1 MIDLF
6 KSKFFYF
13 LLIVILLPIQITLG
27 IYLYFAPEIPSS
39 SEVASVELQVPLKI
53 FTKDGKLIGEFG
65 EIHRTKLKFEEI
77 PDTFVKAFLAAEDSD
92 YFNHTGVDVL
102 SLVRAAYQFLREGEI
117 VSGGG
122 TITMQVAR
130 NYVLTKE
137 RTFERKL
144 KEIFTALKIDFSFTK
159 EEIFEL
165 YVNQIFLGNRAY
177 GIKAAAEIYY
187 DRNLEDL
194 NLAQYAMI
202 AALPKAPSRINP
214 LINPRKAI
222 NRRNYVLRRM
232 LALEFIDQTQFDVAS
247 SAPVTA
253 SFSGISPEVEA
264 DYLAEEI
271 RKYIVKNYGLSAYK
285 DGYQVFS
292 TIDSSYQTAA
302 REAVEEGIEDYEERH
317 GFEKPEN
324 HGYLLPKSFKN
335 RSEFF
340 YAFAYDPFSYL
351 DEFGI
356 ELEAKNPFSKAMEF
370 LEQQAEFKNFK
381 PAILISVEDKR
392 LLTLNKEGKI
402 ENILLANLKKS
413 IRPRINENRKDKKL
427 TDFSKFFESGDLVWL
442 SKDSNQNSK
451 DSNQNKSIT
460 LSIHPKVQSALVSL
474 NPSSGEILA
483 LVGGYNF
490 RNSQFNRA
498 IQAKPQL
505 GSNFKP
511 FLYAA
516 AFENGFSPA
525 SIIVDSP
532 LVFDDQNLEEI
543 WRPRNASGKFYGAT
557 RLREALV
564 QSRNVVSVKL
574 LQEVSIKDAKESL
587 EKFGFYK
594 EELPND
600 LSLALGSYGASPMK
614 NAELFS
620 IFANGGKKVVPYFID
635 RILFPDG
642 NEINFS
648 EEKKSK
654 TGDYLSQW
662 FGTDEKQAD
671 NFSIDPRIAFMINDI
686 LKEAAQRGTGRKINE
701 LGRKDFAA
709 KTGTSNDAESTWFT
723 GFNENILTTVWF
735 GYDNPSSL
743 GNNEFGSTTSL
754 PIWLN
759 YKKQIID
766 TIPKG
771 KFKKPSGLIARKINL
786 ETGELAK
793 PEDERVKFELFLN

>member
-13 LLIVILLPIQITLG
+13 LLVLILLPLQITLG
-27 IYLYFAPEIPSS
+27 VYLYFAPEIPSS

-92 YFNHTGVDVL
+92 YFNHTGVDIL

-187 DRNLEDL
+187 DKNLEDL

-271 RKYIVKNYGLSAYK
+271 RKYIIKNYGLSAYK

-324 HGYLLPKSFKN
+324 HEYLLPKSFKN

-351 DEFGI
+351 DKFGI
-356 ELEAKNPFSKAMEF
+356 ELEAKNPFYKAMEF

-381 PAILISVEDKR
+381 PAILISVEDER

-402 ENILLANLKKS
+402 ENILLANLTKS

-427 TDFSKFFESGDLVWL
+427 TNFSEFFESGDLVWL
-442 SKDSNQNSK
+442 SKDGNQS
-451 DSNQNKSIT
+451 KSIT
-460 LSIHPKVQSALVSL
+460 ISIHPKVQSALVSL

-543 WRPRNASGKFYGAT
+543 WRPRNASGKFYGPT

-600 LSLALGSYGASPMK
+600 LSLALGSYGASPLK

-662 FGTDEKQAD
+662 FGTDEREAD

>member
-13 LLIVILLPIQITLG
+13 LLALILLPIQITLG

-187 DRNLEDL
+187 DKNLEDL

-271 RKYIVKNYGLSAYK
+271 RKYIVKNYGLSAYR

-302 REAVEEGIEDYEERH
+302 REAIEEGIEDYEERH

-324 HGYLLPKSFKN
+324 HEYLLPKGFKN

-427 TDFSKFFESGDLVWL
+427 TDFSEFFESGDLVWL
-442 SKDSNQNSK
+442 SKDSNQN
-451 DSNQNKSIT
+451 KSVT

-543 WRPRNASGKFYGAT
+543 WRPRNASGKFYGPT

-635 RILFPDG
+635 RIFFPDG

-786 ETGELAK
+786 ETGEIAK

>member
-13 LLIVILLPIQITLG
+13 LLVVILLPIQITLG
-27 IYLYFAPEIPSS
+27 VYLYFAPEIPSS

-92 YFNHTGVDVL
+92 YFNHTGVDIL

-187 DRNLEDL
+187 DKNLEDL

-271 RKYIVKNYGLSAYK
+271 RKYIIKNYGLSAYK

-324 HGYLLPKSFKN
+324 HEYLLPKSFKN

-351 DEFGI
+351 DKFGI
-356 ELEAKNPFSKAMEF
+356 ELEAKNPFYKAMEF

-381 PAILISVEDKR
+381 PAILISVEDER

-402 ENILLANLKKS
+402 ENILLAKLKKS

-427 TDFSKFFESGDLVWL
+427 TNFSEFFESGDLVWL
-442 SKDSNQNSK
+442 SK

-525 SIIVDSP
+525 SVIVDSP

-543 WRPRNASGKFYGAT
+543 WRPRNASGKFYGPT

-574 LQEVSIKDAKESL
+574 HQEISIKDAKDSL

-600 LSLALGSYGASPMK
+600 LSLALGSYGASPLK

-662 FGTDEKQAD
+662 FGTDEREAD

>member
-13 LLIVILLPIQITLG
+13 LLVVILLPIQITLG
-27 IYLYFAPEIPSS
+27 VYLYFAPEIPSS

-92 YFNHTGVDVL
+92 YFNHTGVDIL

-187 DRNLEDL
+187 DKNLEDL
-194 NLAQYAMI
+194 SLAQYAMI

-271 RKYIVKNYGLSAYK
+271 RKYIIKNYGLSAYK

-302 REAVEEGIEDYEERH
+302 REAVEKGIEDYEERH

-324 HGYLLPKSFKN
+324 HDYLLPKSFKN

-351 DEFGI
+351 DKFGI
-356 ELEAKNPFSKAMEF
+356 ELEAKNPFYKAMEF

-381 PAILISVEDKR
+381 PAILISVEDER

-402 ENILLANLKKS
+402 ENILLANLTKS

-427 TDFSKFFESGDLVWL
+427 TNFSEFFESGDLVWL
-442 SKDSNQNSK
+442 SK

-525 SIIVDSP
+525 SVIVDSP

-543 WRPRNASGKFYGAT
+543 WRPRNASGKFYGPT

-600 LSLALGSYGASPMK
+600 LSLALGSYGASPLK

-662 FGTDEKQAD
+662 FGTDEREAD

-793 PEDERVKFELFLN
+793 TEDERVKFEFFLN

>member
-1 MIDLF
+1 MMLYLF
-6 KSKFFYF
+6 KSKIFY
-13 LLIVILLPIQITLG
+13 LLLVVILLPIQFSLG
-27 IYLYFAPEIPSS
+27 VYLYFASEIPSS
-39 SEVASVELQVPLKI
+39 TEVASVELQVPLKI
-53 FTKDGKLIGEFG
+53 FTKDEKLIGEFG
-65 EIHRTKLKFEEI
+65 EIHRTKLRFEEI

-92 YFNHTGVDVL
+92 YFNHTGVDL
-102 SLVRAAYQFLREGEI
+102 FSLIRAAYQFLREGEI

-187 DRNLEDL
+187 DKKLDDL

-232 LALEFIDQTQFDVAS
+232 LALEFIDQTQFELAS

-253 SFSGISPEVEA
+253 SYSGISPEVEA

-271 RKYIVKNYGLSAYK
+271 RKYIIQNYGLSAYK

-292 TIDSSYQTAA
+292 TLDSKYQSAA
-302 REAVEEGIEDYEERH
+302 REAVEKGIEDYEDRH
-317 GFEKPEN
+317 GFSKPEN
-324 HGYLLPKSFKN
+324 HEYLIPKSFKN

-356 ELEAKNPFSKAMEF
+356 ELETKNPFYKTMKF
-370 LEQQAEFKNFK
+370 LEGQADFKSYK
-381 PAILISVEDKR
+381 PIILISVENER
-392 LLTLNKEGKI
+392 LLALNIEGQI
-402 ENILLANLKKS
+402 ENILFNDLKKS

-427 TDFSKFFESGDLVWL
+427 TNFSDFFESGDLIWL
-442 SKDSNQNSK
+442 AREENQENSVK
-451 DSNQNKSIT
+451 I
-460 LSIHPKVQSALVSL
+460 SIHPKVQSALVSL

-543 WRPRNASGKFYGAT
+543 WRPRNASGKFYGPT

-574 LQEVSIKDAKESL
+574 LQEVSIKNTKEAL
-587 EKFGFYK
+587 EKYGFLK
-594 EELPND
+594 EELPDD
-600 LSLALGSYGASPMK
+600 LSLALGSYGASPLK
-614 NAELFS
+614 NAEMFS
-620 IFANGGKKVVPYFID
+620 IFANGGKKIVPYFID
-635 RILFPDG
+635 RIIFPDG
-642 NEINFS
+642 SEINFS
-648 EEKKSK
+648 EEKKFE

-662 FGTDEKQAD
+662 YGTYKNESE
-671 NFSIDPRIAFMINDI
+671 NFDIDPRIAFMVNDI
-686 LKEAAQRGTGRKINE
+686 LKEAAQRGTGRKIND

-743 GNNEFGSTTSL
+743 GDNEFGSTTSL
-754 PIWLN
+754 PIWLE

-766 TIPKG
+766 SIPKG
-771 KFKKPSGLIARKINL
+771 KFKKPAGLIARKINL

-793 PEDERVKFELFLN
+793 PEDKKVKFELFLN

>member
-13 LLIVILLPIQITLG
+13 LLVVILLPIQTTLG
-27 IYLYFAPEIPSS
+27 VYLYFAPEIPSS

-92 YFNHTGVDVL
+92 YFNHTGVDIL

-187 DRNLEDL
+187 DKNLEDL

-214 LINPRKAI
+214 LINPRRAI

-271 RKYIVKNYGLSAYK
+271 RKYIIQNYGLSAYK

-292 TIDSSYQTAA
+292 TIDSRYQKAA
-302 REAVEEGIEDYEERH
+302 RDAVEEGIENYEERH

-324 HGYLLPKSFKN
+324 HEYLLPKSFKN

-351 DEFGI
+351 DKFGI
-356 ELEAKNPFSKAMEF
+356 ELEAKNPFFKAMEF
-370 LEQQAEFKNFK
+370 LGGQAEFKNFK
-381 PAILISVEDKR
+381 PGILISVEDKR
-392 LLTLNKEGKI
+392 LLTLTKEGKI
-402 ENILLANLKKS
+402 ENILLTDLKKS

-427 TDFSKFFESGDLVWL
+427 TSFSDFFESGDLIWF
-442 SKDSNQNSK
+442 SKDDIESN
-451 DSNQNKSIT
+451 SIS

-490 RNSQFNRA
+490 QNSQFNRA
-498 IQAKPQL
+498 MQAKPQL

-511 FLYAA
+511 FLYAV

-543 WRPRNASGKFYGAT
+543 WRPRNASGKFYGPT

-574 LQEVSIKDAKESL
+574 LQEVSIKDAKKSL

-600 LSLALGSYGASPMK
+600 LSLALGSYGVSPIK

-620 IFANGGKKVVPYFID
+620 IFANGGKKVVPYYID
-635 RILFPDG
+635 RILLPDG

-662 FGTDEKQAD
+662 FGTDERKED

-766 TIPKG
+766 TIPIG

-786 ETGELAK
+786 ETGELAR

>member
-13 LLIVILLPIQITLG
+13 LLVVILLPIQITLG
-27 IYLYFAPEIPSS
+27 VYLYFAPEIPSS

-92 YFNHTGVDVL
+92 YFNHTGVDIL

-187 DRNLEDL
+187 DKNLEDL
-194 NLAQYAMI
+194 DLAQYAMI

-271 RKYIVKNYGLSAYK
+271 RKYIIKNYGLSAYK

-324 HGYLLPKSFKN
+324 HEYLLPKSFKN

-351 DEFGI
+351 DKFGI
-356 ELEAKNPFSKAMEF
+356 ELEAKNPFYKAMEF

-381 PAILISVEDKR
+381 PAILISVEDER

-402 ENILLANLKKS
+402 ENILLANLTKS

-427 TDFSKFFESGDLVWL
+427 TNFSEFFESGDLVWL
-442 SKDSNQNSK
+442 SK

-543 WRPRNASGKFYGAT
+543 WRPRNASGKFYGPT

-600 LSLALGSYGASPMK
+600 LSLALGSYGASPLK

-662 FGTDEKQAD
+662 FGTDEREAD

>member
-6 KSKFFYF
+6 KSKFFY
-13 LLIVILLPIQITLG
+13 LLLALILLPTQITLG
-27 IYLYFAPEIPSS
+27 IYLYFASEIPSS

-92 YFNHTGVDVL
+92 YFNHTGVDIL

-187 DRNLEDL
+187 DKNLEDL

-271 RKYIVKNYGLSAYK
+271 RKYIIKNYGLSAYK
-285 DGYQVFS
+285 KGYQVFS

-324 HGYLLPKSFKN
+324 HGYLIPKSFKN

-351 DEFGI
+351 DKFGI
-356 ELEAKNPFSKAMEF
+356 ELEAKNPFSKVMEF

-402 ENILLANLKKS
+402 ENILFADLKKS

-427 TDFSKFFESGDLVWL
+427 TNFSDFFDSGDLIWL
-442 SKDSNQNSK
+442 SKDGSQTNSI
-451 DSNQNKSIT
+451 N

-543 WRPRNASGKFYGAT
+543 WRPRNASGKFYGPT

-574 LQEVSIKDAKESL
+574 LQEISIKDAKESL

-600 LSLALGSYGASPMK
+600 LSLALGSYGVSPMK

-620 IFANGGKKVVPYFID
+620 IFANGGKKVIPYFID
-635 RILFPDG
+635 RILLPDG
-642 NEINFS
+642 NEISFS
-648 EEKKSK
+648 EENKSK

-662 FGTDEKQAD
+662 FESNEREAE
-671 NFSIDPRIAFMINDI
+671 NFNIDPRIAFMINDI

-723 GFNENILTTVWF
+723 GFNQNILTTVWF

-793 PEDERVKFELFLN
+793 PGDERVKFELFLN

>member
-13 LLIVILLPIQITLG
+13 LLVVILLPIQITLG
-27 IYLYFAPEIPSS
+27 VYLYFAPEIPSS

-53 FTKDGKLIGEFG
+53 FTRDGKLIGEFG

-92 YFNHTGVDVL
+92 YFNHTGVDIL

-187 DRNLEDL
+187 DKNLEDL

-271 RKYIVKNYGLSAYK
+271 RKYIIKNYGLSAYK

-324 HGYLLPKSFKN
+324 HEYLLPKSFKN

-351 DEFGI
+351 DKFGI
-356 ELEAKNPFSKAMEF
+356 ELEAKNPFYKAMEF

-381 PAILISVEDKR
+381 PAILISVEDER

-402 ENILLANLKKS
+402 ENILLANLTKS

-427 TDFSKFFESGDLVWL
+427 TNFSEFFESGDLVWL
-442 SKDSNQNSK
+442 SR

-525 SIIVDSP
+525 SVIVDSP

-543 WRPRNASGKFYGAT
+543 WRPRNASGKFYGPT

-600 LSLALGSYGASPMK
+600 LSLALGSYGVSPLK

-662 FGTDEKQAD
+662 FGTDEREAD

>member
-1 MIDLF
+1 MPYLF
-6 KSKFFYF
+6 KTKPFYF
-13 LLIVILLPIQITLG
+13 LLVVILLPIQISLG
-27 IYLYFAPEIPSS
+27 VYLYFASEIPSS

-77 PDTFVKAFLAAEDSD
+77 PKTFVNAFLAAEDSD
-92 YFNHTGVDVL
+92 YFNHTGIDIL

-187 DRNLEDL
+187 DKNLEDL

-232 LALEFIDQTQFDVAS
+232 LALEFIDQTQFELAS
-247 SAPVTA
+247 RAPVTA
-253 SFSGISPEVEA
+253 SFSGISSEVEA

-271 RKYIVKNYGLSAYK
+271 RKYIIKNFGLSAYK
-285 DGYQVFS
+285 EGYQVFS
-292 TIDSSYQTAA
+292 TLDSRYQAAA
-302 REAVEEGIEDYEERH
+302 RDAVEQGIEDYEERH

-324 HGYLLPKSFKN
+324 HKYLLPKSFEN

-340 YAFAYDPFSYL
+340 YAFAYDPFSFL

-356 ELEAKNPFSKAMEF
+356 ELEAKNPFYKAMEF
-370 LEQQAEFKNFK
+370 LEGQAEFKNFK
-381 PAILISVEDKR
+381 PTILISVEDKR
-392 LLTLNKEGKI
+392 LLALNKEGKI

-413 IRPRINENRKDKKL
+413 IRPRINENRRDKKL
-427 TDFSKFFESGDLVWL
+427 TNFSDFFESGDLIWL
-442 SKDSNQNSK
+442 SKEDTQSN
-451 DSNQNKSIT
+451 SIT

-498 IQAKPQL
+498 FQAKPQL

-511 FLYAA
+511 FLYAV
-516 AFENGFSPA
+516 AFENGFNPA

-543 WRPRNASGKFYGAT
+543 WRPRNASGKFYGPT

-574 LQEVSIKDAKESL
+574 LQKVSIKNAKESL
-587 EKFGFYK
+587 EKFGFLS

-600 LSLALGSYGASPMK
+600 LSLALGSYGASPLK

-620 IFANGGKKVVPYFID
+620 TFANGGKKIAPYFID
-635 RILFPDG
+635 KIIFPDG

-648 EEKKSK
+648 EEKKSR

-662 FGTDEKQAD
+662 LGTDVREAND
-671 NFSIDPRIAFMINDI
+671 FSIDPRIAFMINDI

-735 GYDNPSSL
+735 GYDSPSSL

-766 TIPKG
+766 SIPKG

-786 ETGELAK
+786 ETGEPAK
-793 PEDERVKFELFLN
+793 PEDKRVKFELFLN

>member
-13 LLIVILLPIQITLG
+13 LLVVILLPIQITLG
-27 IYLYFAPEIPSS
+27 VYLYFAPEIPSS

-92 YFNHTGVDVL
+92 YFNHTGVDIL

-187 DRNLEDL
+187 DKNLEDL

-271 RKYIVKNYGLSAYK
+271 RKYIIKNYGLSAYK

-324 HGYLLPKSFKN
+324 HEYLLPKSFKN

-351 DEFGI
+351 DKFGI
-356 ELEAKNPFSKAMEF
+356 ELEAKNPFYKAMEF

-381 PAILISVEDKR
+381 PAILISVEDER

-402 ENILLANLKKS
+402 ENILLANLTKP

-427 TDFSKFFESGDLVWL
+427 TNFSEFFESGDLVWL
-442 SKDSNQNSK
+442 SK

-525 SIIVDSP
+525 SVIIDSP

-543 WRPRNASGKFYGAT
+543 WRPRNASGKFYGPT

-600 LSLALGSYGASPMK
+600 LSLALGSYGASPLK

-662 FGTDEKQAD
+662 FGTDEREAD

>member
-13 LLIVILLPIQITLG
+13 LLVLILLPIQITLG
-27 IYLYFAPEIPSS
+27 VYLYFAPEIPSS

-92 YFNHTGVDVL
+92 YFNHTGVDIL

-187 DRNLEDL
+187 DKNLEDL

-271 RKYIVKNYGLSAYK
+271 RKYIIKNYGLSAYK

-324 HGYLLPKSFKN
+324 HEYLLPKSFKN

-351 DEFGI
+351 DKFGI
-356 ELEAKNPFSKAMEF
+356 ELEAKNPFYKAMEF

-381 PAILISVEDKR
+381 PAILISVEDER

-402 ENILLANLKKS
+402 ENILLANLTKS

-427 TDFSKFFESGDLVWL
+427 TNFSEFFESGDLVWL
-442 SKDSNQNSK
+442 SKDSNQN
-451 DSNQNKSIT
+451 NSIT

-543 WRPRNASGKFYGAT
+543 WRPRNASGKFYGPT

-600 LSLALGSYGASPMK
+600 LSLALGSYGASPLK

-662 FGTDEKQAD
+662 FGTDEREAD

>member
-13 LLIVILLPIQITLG
+13 LLVVILLPIQITLG

-65 EIHRTKLKFEEI
+65 EIHRTKLQFEEI

-92 YFNHTGVDVL
+92 YFNHTGVDIL

-187 DRNLEDL
+187 DKNLEDL

-232 LALEFIDQTQFDVAS
+232 LALDFINQAQFDIAS

-271 RKYIVKNYGLSAYK
+271 RKYIIQNYGLSAYK

-302 REAVEEGIEDYEERH
+302 REAVEDGIEDYEERH

-324 HGYLLPKSFKN
+324 HEYLLPKSFKN

-340 YAFAYDPFSYL
+340 YAFAYDPFSYM

-402 ENILLANLKKS
+402 ENILLVDLKKS

-427 TDFSKFFESGDLVWL
+427 TNFSDFFESGDLIWL
-442 SKDSNQNSK
+442 SKDDSQSN
-451 DSNQNKSIT
+451 SIT

-474 NPSSGEILA
+474 NPATGEILA

-516 AFENGFSPA
+516 AFENGFNPA
-525 SIIVDSP
+525 SIIIDSP
-532 LVFDDQNLEEI
+532 LVFEDQNLEEI
-543 WRPRNASGKFYGAT
+543 WRPRNASGKFYGPT

-620 IFANGGKKVVPYFID
+620 IFANGGKKIAPYFIHK
-635 RILFPDG
+635 ILFPDG

-662 FGTDEKQAD
+662 FGTDLGEED
-671 NFSIDPRIAFMINDI
+671 NFIIDPRIAFMINDI
-686 LKEAAQRGTGRKINE
+686 LKEAAQRGTGRKIND

>member
-6 KSKFFYF
+6 KSKLFYF
-13 LLIVILLPIQITLG
+13 LLVVILLPIQITLG
-27 IYLYFAPEIPSS
+27 VYLYFAPEIPSS

-92 YFNHTGVDVL
+92 YFNHTGVDIL

-187 DRNLEDL
+187 DKNLEDL

-271 RKYIVKNYGLSAYK
+271 RKYIIKNYGLSAYK

-324 HGYLLPKSFKN
+324 HGYLIPKSFKN

-351 DEFGI
+351 DKFGI
-356 ELEAKNPFSKAMEF
+356 ELEAKNPFSKVMEF

-402 ENILLANLKKS
+402 ENILFADLKKS

-427 TDFSKFFESGDLVWL
+427 TNFSDFFESGDLIWL
-442 SKDSNQNSK
+442 SKDGSQTNSI
-451 DSNQNKSIT
+451 N

-532 LVFDDQNLEEI
+532 LVFNDQNLEEI
-543 WRPRNASGKFYGAT
+543 WRPRNASGKFYGPT

-600 LSLALGSYGASPMK
+600 LSLALGSYGVSPMK

-620 IFANGGKKVVPYFID
+620 IFANGGKKVIPYFID
-635 RILFPDG
+635 RILLPDG
-642 NEINFS
+642 NEISFS
-648 EEKKSK
+648 EENKSK

-662 FGTDEKQAD
+662 FESNEREAE
-671 NFSIDPRIAFMINDI
+671 NFNIDPRIAFMINDI

-723 GFNENILTTVWF
+723 GFNQNILTTVWF
-735 GYDNPSSL
+735 GYDIPSSL

-793 PEDERVKFELFLN
+793 PGDERVKFELFLN

>member
-187 DRNLEDL
+187 DKNLEDL

-442 SKDSNQNSK
+442 SKDSNQN
-451 DSNQNKSIT
+451 KSIT

-574 LQEVSIKDAKESL
+574 LQEISIKDAKESL

>member
-13 LLIVILLPIQITLG
+13 LLVLILLPIQITLG
-27 IYLYFAPEIPSS
+27 VYLYFAPEIPSS

-92 YFNHTGVDVL
+92 YFNHTGVDIL

-187 DRNLEDL
+187 DKNLEDL

-271 RKYIVKNYGLSAYK
+271 RKYIIKNYGLSAYK

-324 HGYLLPKSFKN
+324 HEYLLPKSFKN

-351 DEFGI
+351 DKFGI
-356 ELEAKNPFSKAMEF
+356 ELEAKNPFYKAMEF

-381 PAILISVEDKR
+381 PAILISVEDER

-402 ENILLANLKKS
+402 ENILLANLTKS

-427 TDFSKFFESGDLVWL
+427 TNFSEFFESGDLVWL
-442 SKDSNQNSK
+442 SK

-516 AFENGFSPA
+516 AFENGFNPA
-525 SIIVDSP
+525 SIIIDSP

-543 WRPRNASGKFYGAT
+543 WRPRNASGKFYGPT

-574 LQEVSIKDAKESL
+574 LQEVSIRDAKESL

-600 LSLALGSYGASPMK
+600 LSLALGSYGASPLK

-662 FGTDEKQAD
+662 FGTDEREAD

>member
-187 DRNLEDL
+187 DKNLEDL

-292 TIDSSYQTAA
+292 TIDSSYQAAA

-442 SKDSNQNSK
+442 SK

>member
-13 LLIVILLPIQITLG
+13 LLVVILLPIQITLG

-187 DRNLEDL
+187 DKNLEDL

-302 REAVEEGIEDYEERH
+302 REAIEEGIEDYEERH

-324 HGYLLPKSFKN
+324 HGYLIPKSFKN

-356 ELEAKNPFSKAMEF
+356 ELEAKNPFSKVMEF

-427 TDFSKFFESGDLVWL
+427 TDFSEFFESGDLVWL
-442 SKDSNQNSK
+442 SKDSNQ
-451 DSNQNKSIT
+451 DKSIT

-543 WRPRNASGKFYGAT
+543 WRPRNASGKFYGPT

-620 IFANGGKKVVPYFID
+620 IFANGGKKIVPYFID

-662 FGTDEKQAD
+662 FGTDEKQVD
-671 NFSIDPRIAFMINDI
+671 NFTIDPRIAFIINDI

-793 PEDERVKFELFLN
+793 PEDERVQFELFLN

>member
-1 MIDLF
+1 MLYLF
-6 KSKFFYF
+6 KTKLFYF
-13 LLIVILLPIQITLG
+13 LLVVILLPIQITLG

-39 SEVASVELQVPLKI
+39 SEVESVELQVPLKI

-65 EIHRTKLKFEEI
+65 EIHRTKLKFDEI

-92 YFNHTGVDVL
+92 YFNHTGVDIL
-102 SLVRAAYQFLREGEI
+102 SLIRAAYQFLREGEI

-144 KEIFTALKIDFSFTK
+144 KEIFTALKIDFSFSK

-187 DRNLEDL
+187 DKNLEDL

-214 LINPRKAI
+214 LINPRRAI

-271 RKYIVKNYGLSAYK
+271 RKYIIQNYGLSAYK

-292 TIDSSYQTAA
+292 TIDSRYQKAA
-302 REAVEEGIEDYEERH
+302 RDAVEEGIENYEERH

-324 HGYLLPKSFKN
+324 HEYLLPKSFKN

-351 DEFGI
+351 DKFGI
-356 ELEAKNPFSKAMEF
+356 ELEAKNPFYKAMEF
-370 LEQQAEFKNFK
+370 LEEQAEFKNFK
-381 PAILISVEDKR
+381 PTVLISVEDKR
-392 LLTLNKEGKI
+392 LLTLDKEGKI
-402 ENILLANLKKS
+402 ENILLTDLKKS

-427 TDFSKFFESGDLVWL
+427 TNFSDFFESGDLIWL
-442 SKDSNQNSK
+442 SKDDIVSSP
-451 DSNQNKSIT
+451 IT

-490 RNSQFNRA
+490 RNSQYNRA

-532 LVFDDQNLEEI
+532 LVFDDKNLEEI
-543 WRPRNASGKFYGAT
+543 WRPRNASGKFYGPT

-662 FGTDEKQAD
+662 FGIDEREAD

-735 GYDNPSSL
+735 GYDNPASL

-793 PEDERVKFELFLN
+793 PEDENVKFELFLN

>member
-1 MIDLF
+1 MLYLF
-6 KSKFFYF
+6 KSKFFYLLLVIF
-13 LLIVILLPIQITLG
+13 LIPIQVTLG
-27 IYLYFAPEIPSS
+27 VYLYFAPEIPSS

-92 YFNHTGVDVL
+92 YFNHTGVDIL

-144 KEIFTALKIDFSFTK
+144 KEIFTALQIEFSFTK

-177 GIKAAAEIYY
+177 GIKAASEIYY
-187 DRNLEDL
+187 DKNLEDL

-202 AALPKAPSRINP
+202 AALPKSPSRINP
-214 LINPRKAI
+214 LANPRKAI
-222 NRRNYVLRRM
+222 YRRNYVLRRM
-232 LALEFIDQTQFDVAS
+232 LALEFIDQKQFEVAS
-247 SAPVTA
+247 SAPITA

-271 RKYIVKNYGLSAYK
+271 RKYIIQNYGLSAYK

-292 TIDSSYQTAA
+292 TIDSRYQAAA
-302 REAVEEGIEDYEERH
+302 RAAVEKGIEDYEERH

-324 HGYLLPKSFKN
+324 HEYLIPKNFKN

-356 ELEAKNPFSKAMEF
+356 ELEDKNPFYKVMEF
-370 LEQQAEFKNFK
+370 LEGQAEFKTFK
-381 PAILISVEDKR
+381 PRIIISVEDKR
-392 LLTLNKEGKI
+392 ILTLNKEGKI
-402 ENILLANLKKS
+402 ENILFKDLKKP

-427 TDFSKFFESGDLVWL
+427 TAFSDFFESGDLIWL
-442 SKDSNQNSK
+442 SKDGNQEK
-451 DSNQNKSIT
+451 LIT
-460 LSIHPKVQSALVSL
+460 ISIHPKVQSALVSL
-474 NPSSGEILA
+474 VPSSGEILA

-516 AFENGFSPA
+516 AFENGFNPA

-543 WRPRNASGKFYGAT
+543 WRPRNASGKFYGPT

-574 LQEVSIKDAKESL
+574 LQEVSINNVKESL
-587 EKFGFYK
+587 EKYGFHK

-600 LSLALGSYGASPMK
+600 LSLALGSYGVSPIK

-620 IFANGGKKVVPYFID
+620 MFANSGKKVIPYFID
-635 RILFPDG
+635 KIIFPDG

-654 TGDYLSQW
+654 SGDYLSQW
-662 FGTDEKQAD
+662 YGIDAKEVN
-671 NFSIDPRIAFMINDI
+671 NFNIDPRIAFMINDI

-754 PIWLN
+754 PIWLD

-766 TIPKG
+766 SIPIG
-771 KFKKPSGLIARKINL
+771 KFKRPSGLIARKINL

-793 PEDERVKFELFLN
+793 PDDKKVKFELFLN

>member
-13 LLIVILLPIQITLG
+13 LLVVILLPIQITLG

-187 DRNLEDL
+187 DKNLEDL

-442 SKDSNQNSK
+442 SKDSNQN
-451 DSNQNKSIT
+451 KSIT

-543 WRPRNASGKFYGAT
+543 WRPRNASGKFYGPT

-635 RILFPDG
+635 RILLPDG

>member
-1 MIDLF
+1 MLYLF

-13 LLIVILLPIQITLG
+13 LLVVILLPIQLTLG
-27 IYLYFAPEIPSS
+27 VYLYFAPEIPSS

-187 DRNLEDL
+187 DKNLKDL

-232 LALEFIDQTQFDVAS
+232 LALEFIDQIQFDVAS

-271 RKYIVKNYGLSAYK
+271 RKYIIKNYGLSAYK

-292 TIDSSYQTAA
+292 TIDSGYQTAA

-324 HGYLLPKSFKN
+324 HGYLLPKNFKN

-340 YAFAYDPFSYL
+340 YVFAYDPFSYL

-356 ELEAKNPFSKAMEF
+356 ELEAKNPFSKVMEF

-392 LLTLNKEGKI
+392 LLTLNKEGRI
-402 ENILLANLKKS
+402 ENILLKDLKKS

-427 TDFSKFFESGDLVWL
+427 TYFPDFFESGDLVWL
-442 SKDSNQNSK
+442 SKDDSQSNPIS
-451 DSNQNKSIT
+451 

-525 SIIVDSP
+525 SIIIDSP

-543 WRPRNASGKFYGAT
+543 WRPRNASGKFYGPT

-587 EKFGFYK
+587 EKFGFFK

-620 IFANGGKKVVPYFID
+620 IFANGGKKVTPYFID

-662 FGTDEKQAD
+662 FGTDERQAD

-701 LGRKDFAA
+701 LGRQDFAA

>member
-13 LLIVILLPIQITLG
+13 LLVLILLPIQITLG

-92 YFNHTGVDVL
+92 YFNHTGVDIL

-187 DRNLEDL
+187 DKNLEDL

-271 RKYIVKNYGLSAYK
+271 RKYIIKNYGLSAYK

-324 HGYLLPKSFKN
+324 HGYLIPKSFKN

-351 DEFGI
+351 DKFGI
-356 ELEAKNPFSKAMEF
+356 ELEAKNPFSKVMEF

-402 ENILLANLKKS
+402 ENILFADLKKS

-427 TDFSKFFESGDLVWL
+427 TNFSDFFESGDLIWL
-442 SKDSNQNSK
+442 SKDGSQTNSI
-451 DSNQNKSIT
+451 N

-543 WRPRNASGKFYGAT
+543 WRPRNASGKFYGPT

-600 LSLALGSYGASPMK
+600 LSLALGSYGVSPMK

-620 IFANGGKKVVPYFID
+620 IFANGGKKVIPYFID
-635 RILFPDG
+635 RILLPDG
-642 NEINFS
+642 NEISFS
-648 EEKKSK
+648 EENKSK

-662 FGTDEKQAD
+662 FESNEREAE
-671 NFSIDPRIAFMINDI
+671 NFNIDPRIAFMINDI

-723 GFNENILTTVWF
+723 GFNQNILTTVWF

-793 PEDERVKFELFLN
+793 PGDERVKFELFLN

>member
-13 LLIVILLPIQITLG
+13 LLVVILLPIQITLG
-27 IYLYFAPEIPSS
+27 VYLYFAPEIPSS

-92 YFNHTGVDVL
+92 YFNHTGVDIL

-187 DRNLEDL
+187 DKNLEDL

-271 RKYIVKNYGLSAYK
+271 RKYIIKNYGLSAYK

-324 HGYLLPKSFKN
+324 HEYLLPKSFKN

-351 DEFGI
+351 DKFGI
-356 ELEAKNPFSKAMEF
+356 ELEAKNPFYKAMEF
-370 LEQQAEFKNFK
+370 LEQQTEFKNFK
-381 PAILISVEDKR
+381 PTILISVEDER

-402 ENILLANLKKS
+402 ENILLANLTKS

-427 TDFSKFFESGDLVWL
+427 TNFSEFFESGDLVWL
-442 SKDSNQNSK
+442 SK

-525 SIIVDSP
+525 SVIVDSP

-543 WRPRNASGKFYGAT
+543 WRPRNASGKFYGPT

-594 EELPND
+594 DELHND
-600 LSLALGSYGASPMK
+600 LSLALGSYGASPLK

-662 FGTDEKQAD
+662 FGTDEREAD

>member
-13 LLIVILLPIQITLG
+13 LLVVILLPIQITLG

-53 FTKDGKLIGEFG
+53 FTKDEKLIGEFG

-187 DRNLEDL
+187 DKNLEDL

-253 SFSGISPEVEA
+253 SFSGISPEIEA

-271 RKYIVKNYGLSAYK
+271 RKYIIKNYGLSAYK

-302 REAVEEGIEDYEERH
+302 REAVEEGIENYEERH

-324 HGYLLPKSFKN
+324 HEYLLPKSFKN

-356 ELEAKNPFSKAMEF
+356 ELEAKNPLSKAMEF
-370 LEQQAEFKNFK
+370 LERQAEFKNFK

-392 LLTLNKEGKI
+392 LLTLNKEGRI
-402 ENILLANLKKS
+402 ENILLKDLKKS

-427 TDFSKFFESGDLVWL
+427 TNFSNFFESGDLIWL
-442 SKDSNQNSK
+442 SKDGSQSN
-451 DSNQNKSIT
+451 SIT

-525 SIIVDSP
+525 SIIIDSP

-543 WRPRNASGKFYGAT
+543 WRPRNASGKFYGPT

-574 LQEVSIKDAKESL
+574 LQEVSIKVAKESL
-587 EKFGFYK
+587 EKFGFFK
-594 EELPND
+594 DELPND

-620 IFANGGKKVVPYFID
+620 IFANGGKKVIPYFID

-662 FGTDEKQAD
+662 FGTDEMQAD

-759 YKKQIID
+759 YKKQIIG

>member
-6 KSKFFYF
+6 KSKFFYS
-13 LLIVILLPIQITLG
+13 LLVFALLPIQITLG
-27 IYLYFAPEIPSS
+27 IYLYFASEIPSS
-39 SEVASVELQVPLKI
+39 SEVASVDLQVPLKI
-53 FTKDGKLIGEFG
+53 FTNDGKLIGEFG

-92 YFNHTGVDVL
+92 YFNHTGVDIL

-187 DRNLEDL
+187 DKNLEDL

-232 LALEFIDQTQFDVAS
+232 LALDFIDQTQFDVAS

-271 RKYIVKNYGLSAYK
+271 RKYIIKNYGLSAYK

-292 TIDSSYQTAA
+292 TIDSSYQRAA
-302 REAVEEGIEDYEERH
+302 RKAVEEGIEDYEERH

-324 HGYLLPKSFKN
+324 HEYLLPKSFKN

-351 DEFGI
+351 DKFGI
-356 ELEAKNPFSKAMEF
+356 ELEAKNPFYKAMEF

-381 PAILISVEDKR
+381 PAILISVEDER

-427 TDFSKFFESGDLVWL
+427 TNFSEFFESGDLVWL
-442 SKDSNQNSK
+442 SKDSS
-451 DSNQNKSIT
+451 QNKSIT

-543 WRPRNASGKFYGAT
+543 WRPRNASGKFYGPT

-600 LSLALGSYGASPMK
+600 LSLALGSYGASPLK

-662 FGTDEKQAD
+662 FGTDEREAD

>member
-1 MIDLF
+1 MLYLF
-6 KSKFFYF
+6 KSKLFYF
-13 LLIVILLPIQITLG
+13 LLVLILLPIQITLG

-187 DRNLEDL
+187 DKNLEDL

-232 LALEFIDQTQFDVAS
+232 LALEFIDQIQFDVAS

-271 RKYIVKNYGLSAYK
+271 RKYIIKNYGLSAYK

-292 TIDSSYQTAA
+292 TIDSGYQTAA

-324 HGYLLPKSFKN
+324 HGYLLPKNFKN

-340 YAFAYDPFSYL
+340 YVFAYDPFSYL

-356 ELEAKNPFSKAMEF
+356 ELEAKNPFSKVMEF

-392 LLTLNKEGKI
+392 LLTINKEGRI

-413 IRPRINENRKDKKL
+413 IRPRINENRKEKKL
-427 TDFSKFFESGDLVWL
+427 TNFPDFFESGDLIWL
-442 SKDSNQNSK
+442 SKDGNQSN
-451 DSNQNKSIT
+451 SIT
-460 LSIHPKVQSALVSL
+460 LAIHPKVQSALVSL

-543 WRPRNASGKFYGAT
+543 WRPRNASGKFYGPT

-587 EKFGFYK
+587 EKFGFFK

-620 IFANGGKKVVPYFID
+620 IFANGGKKVIPYFID

-662 FGTDEKQAD
+662 YGTKEREAD
-671 NFSIDPRIAFMINDI
+671 NFDVDPRIAFMINDI

-771 KFKKPSGLIARKINL
+771 KLKKPSGLIARKINL

-793 PEDERVKFELFLN
+793 PEDNKVKFELFLN

>member
-1 MIDLF
+1 MLYLF

-13 LLIVILLPIQITLG
+13 LLVVILLPIQITLG

-92 YFNHTGVDVL
+92 YFNHTGVDIL
-102 SLVRAAYQFLREGEI
+102 SLVRAAYQFLRAGEI

-187 DRNLEDL
+187 DKNLEDL

-232 LALEFIDQTQFDVAS
+232 LALEFINQTQFDVAS

-271 RKYIVKNYGLSAYK
+271 RKYIIQNYGLSAYK

-292 TIDSSYQTAA
+292 TIDSRYQTAA
-302 REAVEEGIEDYEERH
+302 RDAVEEGIEDYEERH

-324 HGYLLPKSFKN
+324 HEYLLPKSFKN

-356 ELEAKNPFSKAMEF
+356 ELEAKNPFNRAMEF
-370 LEQQAEFKNFK
+370 LEGQAEFKNFK

-392 LLTLNKEGKI
+392 LLSLNKEGKI
-402 ENILLANLKKS
+402 ENILLADLKKS

-427 TDFSKFFESGDLVWL
+427 TNFSDFFESGDLVWL
-442 SKDSNQNSK
+442 SKDDSQSNF
-451 DSNQNKSIT
+451 IT

-525 SIIVDSP
+525 SMIVDSP

-543 WRPRNASGKFYGAT
+543 WRPRNASGKFYGPT

-574 LQEVSIKDAKESL
+574 LQEISIKDAKESL

-600 LSLALGSYGASPMK
+600 LSLALGSYGASPIK

-620 IFANGGKKVVPYFID
+620 IFANGGKKIAPYFID
-635 RILFPDG
+635 KILFPDG

-662 FGTDEKQAD
+662 FGTDEREAD

-793 PEDERVKFELFLN
+793 PEDEKVKFELFLN

>member
-13 LLIVILLPIQITLG
+13 LLVVILLPIQITLG

-92 YFNHTGVDVL
+92 YFNHTGVDIL

-187 DRNLEDL
+187 DKNLEDL

-271 RKYIVKNYGLSAYK
+271 RKYIIKNYGLSAYK

-292 TIDSSYQTAA
+292 TIDSNYQTAA

-324 HGYLLPKSFKN
+324 HEYLLPKSFKN

-351 DEFGI
+351 DKFGI
-356 ELEAKNPFSKAMEF
+356 ELEAKNPFYKAMEF

-381 PAILISVEDKR
+381 PAILISVEDER

-402 ENILLANLKKS
+402 ENILLANLTKS

-427 TDFSKFFESGDLVWL
+427 TNFSEFFESGDLVWL
-442 SKDSNQNSK
+442 SK

-543 WRPRNASGKFYGAT
+543 WRPRNASGKFYGPT

-587 EKFGFYK
+587 EKFGFFK

-662 FGTDEKQAD
+662 FGTDEREAD

>member
-13 LLIVILLPIQITLG
+13 LLVVILLPIQITLG
-27 IYLYFAPEIPSS
+27 VYLYFAPEIPSS

-92 YFNHTGVDVL
+92 YFNHTGVDIL

-187 DRNLEDL
+187 DKNLEDL

-271 RKYIVKNYGLSAYK
+271 RKYIIKNYGLSAYK

-324 HGYLLPKSFKN
+324 HEYLLPKSFKN

-351 DEFGI
+351 DRFGI
-356 ELEAKNPFSKAMEF
+356 ELEAKNPFYKAMEF

-381 PAILISVEDKR
+381 PAILISVEDER
-392 LLTLNKEGKI
+392 LMTLNKEGKI
-402 ENILLANLKKS
+402 ENILLANLTKS

-427 TDFSKFFESGDLVWL
+427 TNFSEFFESGDLVWL
-442 SKDSNQNSK
+442 SK

-543 WRPRNASGKFYGAT
+543 WRPRNASGKFYGPT

-600 LSLALGSYGASPMK
+600 LSLALGSYGASPLK

-662 FGTDEKQAD
+662 FGTDEKEAD

>member
-13 LLIVILLPIQITLG
+13 LLVLILLPIQISLG
-27 IYLYFAPEIPSS
+27 VYLYFAPEIPSS

-92 YFNHTGVDVL
+92 YFNHTGVDIL

-187 DRNLEDL
+187 DKNLEDL

-271 RKYIVKNYGLSAYK
+271 RKYIIKNYGLSAYK

-324 HGYLLPKSFKN
+324 HEHLLPKSFKN

-351 DEFGI
+351 DKFGI
-356 ELEAKNPFSKAMEF
+356 ELEAKNPFYKAMEF

-381 PAILISVEDKR
+381 PAILISVEDER

-402 ENILLANLKKS
+402 ENILLENLTKS

-427 TDFSKFFESGDLVWL
+427 TNFSEFFESGDLVWL
-442 SKDSNQNSK
+442 SK

-543 WRPRNASGKFYGAT
+543 WRPRNASGKFYGPT

-600 LSLALGSYGASPMK
+600 LSLALGSYGASPLK

-662 FGTDEKQAD
+662 FGTDEREAD

>member
-1 MIDLF
+1 MLYLF
-6 KSKFFYF
+6 KTKLFYF
-13 LLIVILLPIQITLG
+13 LLVVILLPIQITLG

-39 SEVASVELQVPLKI
+39 SEVESVELQVPLKI

-65 EIHRTKLKFEEI
+65 EIHRTKLKFDEI
-77 PDTFVKAFLAAEDSD
+77 PDTFVKAFLAADDSD
-92 YFNHTGVDVL
+92 YFNHTGVDIL
-102 SLVRAAYQFLREGEI
+102 SLIRAAYQFLREGEI

-144 KEIFTALKIDFSFTK
+144 KEIFTALKIDFSFSK

-187 DRNLEDL
+187 DKNLEDL

-214 LINPRKAI
+214 LINPRRAI

-271 RKYIVKNYGLSAYK
+271 RKYIIQNYGLSAYK

-292 TIDSSYQTAA
+292 TIDSRYQKAA
-302 REAVEEGIEDYEERH
+302 RDAVEEGIENYEERH

-324 HGYLLPKSFKN
+324 HEYLLPKSFKN

-351 DEFGI
+351 DKFGI
-356 ELEAKNPFSKAMEF
+356 ELEAKNPFYKAMEF
-370 LEQQAEFKNFK
+370 LEGQAEFKNFK
-381 PAILISVEDKR
+381 PAFLISVEDKR
-392 LLTLNKEGKI
+392 LLTLDKEGKI
-402 ENILLANLKKS
+402 ENILLSDLKKS

-427 TDFSKFFESGDLVWL
+427 TNFSDFFESGDLIWL
-442 SKDSNQNSK
+442 SKDDIVSSP
-451 DSNQNKSIT
+451 IT

-490 RNSQFNRA
+490 RNSQYNRA

-532 LVFDDQNLEEI
+532 LVFDDKNLEEI
-543 WRPRNASGKFYGAT
+543 WRPRNASGKFYGPT

-662 FGTDEKQAD
+662 FGVDEREED

-735 GYDNPSSL
+735 GYDNPASL

-793 PEDERVKFELFLN
+793 PEDESVKFELFLN

>member
-1 MIDLF
+1 MLYLF
-6 KSKFFYF
+6 KTKLFYF
-13 LLIVILLPIQITLG
+13 LLVVILLPIQITLG

-39 SEVASVELQVPLKI
+39 SEVESVELQVPLKI

-65 EIHRTKLKFEEI
+65 EIHRTKLKFDEI

-92 YFNHTGVDVL
+92 YFNHTGVDIL
-102 SLVRAAYQFLREGEI
+102 SLIRAAYQFLREGEI

-144 KEIFTALKIDFSFTK
+144 KEIFTALKIDFSFSK

-187 DRNLEDL
+187 DKNLEDL

-214 LINPRKAI
+214 LINPRRAI

-271 RKYIVKNYGLSAYK
+271 RKYIIQNYGLSAYK

-292 TIDSSYQTAA
+292 TIDSRYQKAA
-302 REAVEEGIEDYEERH
+302 RDAVEEGIENYEERH

-324 HGYLLPKSFKN
+324 HEYLLPKSFKN

-351 DEFGI
+351 DKFGI
-356 ELEAKNPFSKAMEF
+356 ELEAKNPFYKAMEF
-370 LEQQAEFKNFK
+370 LEGQAEFKNFK
-381 PAILISVEDKR
+381 PTFLISVEDKR
-392 LLTLNKEGKI
+392 LLTLDKEGKI
-402 ENILLANLKKS
+402 ENILLTDLKKS

-427 TDFSKFFESGDLVWL
+427 TNFSDFFESGDLIWL
-442 SKDSNQNSK
+442 SKDDIVSSP
-451 DSNQNKSIT
+451 IT

-490 RNSQFNRA
+490 RNSQYNRA

-532 LVFDDQNLEEI
+532 LVFDDKNLEEI
-543 WRPRNASGKFYGAT
+543 WRPRNASGKFYGPT

-662 FGTDEKQAD
+662 FGVDEREAD

-735 GYDNPSSL
+735 GYDNPASL

-793 PEDERVKFELFLN
+793 PEDENVKFELFLN

>member
-1 MIDLF
+1 MLYLF
-6 KSKFFYF
+6 KTKLFYF
-13 LLIVILLPIQITLG
+13 LLVVILLPIQITLG

-39 SEVASVELQVPLKI
+39 SEVESVELQVPLKI

-65 EIHRTKLKFEEI
+65 EIHRTKLRFDEI

-92 YFNHTGVDVL
+92 YFNHTGVDIL
-102 SLVRAAYQFLREGEI
+102 SLIRAAYQFLREGEI

-187 DRNLEDL
+187 DKNLEDL

-214 LINPRKAI
+214 LINPRRAI

-271 RKYIVKNYGLSAYK
+271 RKYIIQNYGLSAYK
-285 DGYQVFS
+285 EGYQVFS
-292 TIDSSYQTAA
+292 TIDSRYQTAA
-302 REAVEEGIEDYEERH
+302 RDAVEEGIENYEERH

-324 HGYLLPKSFKN
+324 HEYLLPKSFKN

-351 DEFGI
+351 DKFGI
-356 ELEAKNPFSKAMEF
+356 ELEAKNPFYKAMEF
-370 LEQQAEFKNFK
+370 LGGQAEFKNFK

-392 LLTLNKEGKI
+392 LLTLTKEGKI
-402 ENILLANLKKS
+402 ENILLTDLKKS

-427 TDFSKFFESGDLVWL
+427 TSFSDFFESGDLIWF
-442 SKDSNQNSK
+442 SKDDIESN
-451 DSNQNKSIT
+451 SIS

-498 IQAKPQL
+498 MQAKPQL

-511 FLYAA
+511 FLYAV

-543 WRPRNASGKFYGAT
+543 WRPRNASGKFYGPT

-574 LQEVSIKDAKESL
+574 LQEVSIKDAKKSL

-600 LSLALGSYGASPMK
+600 LSLALGSYGVSPIK

-620 IFANGGKKVVPYFID
+620 IFANGGKKVVPYYID
-635 RILFPDG
+635 RILLPDG

-662 FGTDEKQAD
+662 FGTDERKED

-766 TIPKG
+766 TIPIG

-786 ETGELAK
+786 ETGELAR